1 VKKSGMLEL
10 AGQDRGFQGDAK
22 IIIIINQS
30 ITSIEQWTDSPQMS
44 KQIKKNRV
52 EGDWLFQSAVS
63 AVKTRSGFTNGIQLT
78 RVRWERQRQPHV
90 GCTCDQSPR

>member
-1 VKKSGMLEL
+1 MKKFGMLGL

-22 IIIIINQS
+22 IITNQS
-30 ITSIEQWTDSPQMS
+30 QALRVWTNSHKCQSRPT
-44 KQIKKNRV
+44 KQGRRRL
-52 EGDWLFQSAVS
+52 WLFQFAVK

-78 RVRWERQRQPHV
+78 RVRWQRQRHV